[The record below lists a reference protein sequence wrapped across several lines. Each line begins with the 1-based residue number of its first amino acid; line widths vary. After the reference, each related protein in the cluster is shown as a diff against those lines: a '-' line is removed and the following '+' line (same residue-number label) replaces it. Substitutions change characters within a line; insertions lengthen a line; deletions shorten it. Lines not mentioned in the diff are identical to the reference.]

1 MCQQPTPF
9 YGVDCR
15 SLILS
20 AQEKSVKF
28 LRRKEQLVIM
38 NAEQIDMDA
47 ILNSYANQT
56 ARHFNA
62 FGYVAVTPDEV
73 KNVFSWQRDTQIT
86 FSYLKEWCEQNRT
99 MDYRLKWRY
108 VDDQPTALIHAA
120 KVVNRMNWNRYYPYK
135 TSGCAYCNF
144 ASKPDMMTCGSDKCM
159 SIYRKEYVL
168 MSLNL

>member
-1 MCQQPTPF
+1 MPTTHF
-9 YGVDCR
+9 ILRCR
-15 SLILS
+15 LSISYLIS
-20 AQEKSVKF
+20 AREERQILEEE
-28 LRRKEQLVIM
+28 RTADNHECRANRHGCYPEQLCKS
-38 NAEQIDMDA
+38 NCKAFQC
-47 ILNSYANQT
+47 
-56 ARHFNA
+56 A

-108 VDDQPTALIHAA
+108 VDDQPTALIDAA
-120 KVVNRMNWNRYYPYK
+120 KVVDRMNWNRYYPYK